1 VTWRR
6 SVRPSVAVA
15 GVAPGAASFSSSRWR
30 VVVLA
35 EFAALVDGGSGPS
48 SSLQISDGR
57 AGAT

>member
-1 VTWRR
+1 
-6 SVRPSVAVA
+6 VAVA